1 MTNPPVPLFGDYTP
15 FATLLKAGRRRRR
28 LSQLELAV
36 DAAVSQ
42 RHLSFLESGRAKPS
56 RAMILQLCEA
66 LEIPL
71 RERNDWLVA
80 AGFAPMFHARALEDP
95 RMEHVLGAVDLM
107 LGKHA
112 PFPALALDRAWDIVR
127 MNTPFARFIGL
138 LGEDPWTPI
147 GGCNLLRLMFHPRGL
162 RPLVTN
168 WPACGPLLWQRAL
181 REAHT
186 PGGAAMLP
194 VLDALRPHVDAAQAA
209 IDPHAPLLPILTV
222 DLALNG
228 LHASL
233 FTVIATFGTPQDV
246 TADELRIEFLF
257 PADAATERLLNQLA
271 GA

>member
-1 MTNPPVPLFGDYTP
+1 VTNPPVPLFGDYTP
-15 FATLLKAGRRRRR
+15 FASLLKAGRQRRRR
-28 LSQLELAV
+28 SQLDLAV
-36 DAAVSQ
+36 DAGVSQ

-56 RAMILQLCEA
+56 RAMILQLCET

-95 RMEHVLGAVDLM
+95 RMGHVLAAVDLM
-107 LGKHA
+107 LEKHA
-112 PFPALALDRAWDIVR
+112 PFPALALDRGWDIVR
-127 MNTPFARFIGL
+127 MNEPFARFVAL

-147 GGCNLLRLMFHPRGL
+147 GGRNLLRLMFHPQGL

-181 REAHT
+181 REAHM
-186 PGGAAMLP
+186 PAGAAMLP
-194 VLDALRPHVDAAQAA
+194 VLDDLRPHVDATLAA
-209 IDPHAPLLPILTV
+209 LDLHAPLLPVLTV
-222 DLALNG
+222 DLEVHG
-228 LHASL
+228 LRASL

-246 TADELRIEFLF
+246 TADELKIEFLF
-257 PADAATERLLNQLA
+257 PADPATDALLRQLA